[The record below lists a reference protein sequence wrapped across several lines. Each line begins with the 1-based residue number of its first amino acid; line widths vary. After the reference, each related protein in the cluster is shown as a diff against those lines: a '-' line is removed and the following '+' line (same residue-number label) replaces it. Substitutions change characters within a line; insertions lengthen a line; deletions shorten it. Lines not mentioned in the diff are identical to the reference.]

1 MKEEK
6 TRLLKERLDQIYL
19 VNEQRCSRTPIYGRD
34 LLSLCSLEG
43 RGKAAWLQGGA
54 AESTPT
60 SQGQR
65 DLIQTLAQRRET
77 LQDVMDR
84 SGPVGT

>member
-19 VNEQRCSRTPIYGRD
+19 INEQRCSRAPIYGRD
-34 LLSLCSLEG
+34 LLSLCSLG
-43 RGKAAWLQGGA
+43 SRGKAAWLQGGA
-54 AESTPT
+54 AESTTP
-60 SQGQR
+60 SQSQR
-65 DLIQTLAQRRET
+65 DLIQTLAQRQET

-84 SGPVGT
+84 CGPVGT